1 MIIGITGQTG
11 AGKSTVCNILS
22 EKFNISVIDADLVA
36 REVTNTAECRSLL
49 KKEFGN
55 DIEINGKLDRRK
67 LAARAFESREK
78 TDRLNQITHPMI
90 IRKMLKTAKDLTA
103 DGVDKIIFDAP
114 QLFESGLQS
123 FCDYIVGFVADETIR
138 KSRIMLRDGINEE
151 VAEKRMKAGLS
162 TEFFAQNCDIVID
175 CDGSKPPEELAQI
188 IYENL
193 PKGLAEF

>member
-55 DIEINGKLDRRK
+55 DIEINGELDRRK

-138 KSRIMLRDGINEE
+138 KSRIILRDGINEE

-193 PKGLAEF
+193 PKGLA